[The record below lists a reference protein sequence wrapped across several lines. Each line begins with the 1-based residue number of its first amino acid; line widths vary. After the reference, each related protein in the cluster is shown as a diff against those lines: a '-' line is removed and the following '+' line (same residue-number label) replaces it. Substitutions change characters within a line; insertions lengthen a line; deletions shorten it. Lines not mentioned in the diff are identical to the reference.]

1 MTVPILCQPINCTQ
15 LPGHNPSPSL
25 AKVVQ
30 AAIVGANQRDNDKFL
45 PGGDES
51 LQGRRLVRCK
61 RGAVKQEV
69 RERPDDCPDADY
81 AMRLLHEY
89 SL

>member
-1 MTVPILCQPINCTQ
+1 MNRTEVTVPILRQPINCTQ

-45 PGGDES
+45 PAGMK
-51 LQGRRLVRCK
+51 VCK
-61 RGAVKQEV
+61 AVVLFAVSGE
-69 RERPDDCPDADY
+69 
-81 AMRLLHEY
+81 L
-89 SL
+89 